1 MYSDTDIQTR
11 KSLPALLG
19 LRGNDSGCARL
30 LIVVVTLIGLWFRHL
45 QFSDVLES
53 LGREYHVIHQPT
65 LFSKSSNVSFGSILM
80 PFPSAISR
88 SARSI
93 FSKNSSFVISVGSSF
108 LAASFWTY
116 LISFFSAASLSSS
129 GFISRNSSARSC
141 TAVIMLQMFGFV
153 CKDSANREKC
163 KINRDLFLF
172 PRCSLSI
179 PEHSSP
185 TRSLS
190 SGAQRYEYF
199 PRLYQSRY
207 KNDV

>member
-30 LIVVVTLIGLWFRHL
+30 LIVVVAIHLLIGLWFRHL

-93 FSKNSSFVISVGSSF
+93 FSKNSSFVISVESSF

-172 PRCSLSI
+172 
-179 PEHSSP
+179 
-185 TRSLS
+185 TRWGSW
-190 SGAQRYEYF
+190 GRF
-199 PRLYQSRY
+199 F
-207 KNDV
+207 